1 MKRTGRHAGRVARS
15 AYRDP
20 ASAQDDGCAA
30 RAPPGP
36 TAPSRQS
43 SAHPRQCR
51 GLRPPLRTGAPP
63 PRPPPA
69 VAARP
74 PPLPRG
80 DRDDTLIPRSAAT
93 IRARSQCARRPAR
106 APPPPCVATGNHS
119 PLSAPCT
126 PPEST
131 SLDWACAC
139 PVRGARR
146 VDPKR
151 ILMPAPPGPPAGA
164 ARRDRIM
171 TEVRALAR
179 HRRPTPHAPHR
190 SLALTLILVLVSAV
204 LVVLP
209 APRAEAGTVLVQ
221 ESFGTTSVPDPAWQ
235 ALDQACLT
243 KATAAPPSGSSNLGV
258 CANRTGAPLASSA
271 LGFLQLTD
279 NRTNLKGGAVF
290 NRPIPATGGLDVQ
303 FDQYQYGTV
312 GLGTGADGIGFF
324 LTDGSK
330 TLTAAGAAGGAL
342 GYGQNTS
349 GATAANGVNG
359 GYLGIG
365 LDAFGNF
372 SNTAA
377 QVGGLGTGCPASP
390 APPGQQANRIVAR
403 GPGQDRANYCYIANA
418 PAPLLGPV
426 RTTLVL
432 ADAQNPTTAYGRTV
446 RITVSPAVRPLVT
459 VYWGNSAGMDAAS
472 LTPLLAFT
480 MTTDAPATFKLG
492 FTASTGG
499 SSDTHLIRNVKV
511 STINDLGALSLIKQ
525 IDRTTAQPASYGE
538 GSTIPYQFVVTNTSS
553 LASVSN
559 VAVADPG
566 ATGMSCPA
574 TTLAPLAS
582 VTCTATHRVTAAE
595 ALATTFVNTATATAL
610 SGTTTLTS
618 NSSTVTAPITA
629 PAPAITLVKSGALTD
644 TNGNAQAD
652 VGEQIVYT
660 FRATNTGNVSLQNVA
675 VTDTKVAS
683 ITPASAALAPGAQ
696 AVFTSAA
703 YTVTQADINSGTAIP
718 NTATVTGRTLA
729 ASPTTVTASSS
740 TTTPIRYAPALALTK
755 TGALNGAAAVG
766 STITYSFSL
775 TNSGNVPLT
784 SVAIADPKATV
795 VYGPWPGTAGQLGI
809 GQQVTATATYT
820 LTQADVDA
828 GSVVNTATATGTPPT
843 GAAVTTTATRTIT
856 LTRAADL
863 AFTKTANPAFISTA
877 GTVVT
882 YTFRATNT
890 GNTTLTSVGITD
902 PKSGLSALAFTWPG
916 TAGRLTPGQVVTA
929 TATYTT
935 TAADVTAGTISN
947 TATAT
952 ATPPTGSAITRTA
965 SVTISVIPDPLPDA
979 ATVVQGG
986 SVVVDVLA
994 NDGAAATGATFSRA
1008 QLSATPKVVGG
1019 AATPAPATPVFGSV
1033 TCVDSG
1039 ATRGQ
1044 CTYRPIAAFVGTDV
1058 FDYAL
1063 SGTYGTWNVRVTIT
1077 VTALNHAPI
1086 ARPDRAVATAGGP
1099 AVTVSPL
1106 ANDTDEDAG
1115 TTLTLSAV
1123 GTASS
1128 GTFSCTGATCSYTPA
1143 AAFTGTV
1150 PIAYTASDGA
1160 LTASSTITVFVDP
1173 APLVPRG
1180 FTDTDTTSG
1189 AIGLGAWTRSSVVAT
1204 PVASCTANRPSTL
1217 VSWSAAPGA
1226 TGWTLE
1232 RRLAGAT
1239 PGAWTVVATPA
1250 ASATSFTD
1258 DRLGEGR
1265 SYQWRVRPDLQRWLG
1280 VASAPSTA
1288 VAQPAVATAR
1298 GC

>member
-1 MKRTGRHAGRVARS
+1 
-15 AYRDP
+15 
-20 ASAQDDGCAA
+20 
-30 RAPPGP
+30 
-36 TAPSRQS
+36 
-43 SAHPRQCR
+43 
-51 GLRPPLRTGAPP
+51 
-63 PRPPPA
+63 
-69 VAARP
+69 
-74 PPLPRG
+74 
-80 DRDDTLIPRSAAT
+80 
-93 IRARSQCARRPAR
+93 
-106 APPPPCVATGNHS
+106 
-119 PLSAPCT
+119 
-126 PPEST
+126 
-131 SLDWACAC
+131 
-139 PVRGARR
+139 
-146 VDPKR
+146 
-151 ILMPAPPGPPAGA
+151 
-164 ARRDRIM
+164 M

-190 SLALTLILVLVSAV
+190 SLALTLILVLLAAV

-209 APRAEAGTVLVQ
+209 APRAEAATVLLQ
-221 ESFGTTSVPDPAWQ
+221 EGFGGTSVIDPAWQ
-235 ALDQACLT
+235 ALDSACIT
-243 KATAAPPSGSSNLGV
+243 RATTAPPAGTSTLGV
-258 CANRTGAPLASSA
+258 CANREVAPDAA
-271 LGFLQLTD
+271 TNPGFLQLTD
-279 NRTNLKGGAVF
+279 NRTNAKGGAVF
-290 NRPIPATGGLDVQ
+290 NRPIPASGGLDVQ
-303 FDQYQYGTV
+303 FDQYQYQGPL
-312 GLGTGADGIGFF
+312 GLSGADGIGFF
-324 LTDGSK
+324 LTDGSRS
-330 TLTAAGAAGGAL
+330 LTAAGAAGGSL
-342 GYGQNTS
+342 GYGQS
-349 GATAANGVNG
+349 ADSDGVNG

-372 SNTAA
+372 SSRPPAN
-377 QVGGLGTGCPASP
+377 GLSPYSLGSGCPTG
-390 APPGQQANRIVAR
+390 APGSTPNRIVAR
-403 GPGQDRANYCYIANA
+403 GPGQGRIGYCYIAGAVPTGATLRSTINLTLSNNP
-418 PAPLLGPV
+418 PA
-426 RTTLVL
+426 TL
-432 ADAQNPTTAYGRTV
+432 GRTIRV
-446 RITVSPAVRPLVT
+446 TVSPAATPVVT
-459 VYWGNSAGMDAAS
+459 VYYGTSAGLPAS
-472 LTPLLAFT
+472 SLVQVMQFT
-480 MTTDAPATFKLG
+480 MPAAAPSTYKLG

-499 SSDTHLIRNVKV
+499 STDTHLVRNVSV
-511 STINDLGALSLIKQ
+511 SSINTLDDITLVKQ
-525 IDRTTAQPASYGE
+525 IDRTTTQPATYSE
-538 GSTIPYQFVVTNTSS
+538 GSVIPYQFVVTNG
-553 LASVSN
+553 SVTGTLSG
-559 VAVADPG
+559 VAVSDPKVP
-566 ATGMSCPA
+566 TVTCPT

-582 VTCTATHRVTAAE
+582 VICTGSHTVTAAE
-595 ALATTFVNTATATAL
+595 AVAGNLVNTATASATKTAP
-610 SGTTTLTS
+610 GQTTVTVTS
-618 NSSTVTAPITA
+618 RTATVTAPITP

-644 TNGNAQAD
+644 INGNQQAD

-675 VTDTKVAS
+675 VTDPKVAS

-729 ASPTTVTASSS
+729 ASPTIVTATSS

-784 SVAIADPKATV
+784 SVAITDPKATV
-795 VYGPWPGTAGQLGI
+795 VYGAWPGTAGQLGI
-809 GQQVTATATYT
+809 GQTVTATATYT

-902 PKSGLSALAFTWPG
+902 PKSGLSALTFTWPG
-916 TAGRLTPGQVVTA
+916 TAGRLTPGQVVSA

-986 SVVVDVLA
+986 SIVVDVLA

-1128 GTFSCTGATCSYTPA
+1128 GTFSCTGATCTFTPA

-1189 AIGLGAWTRSSVVAT
+1189 AIGLGAWTRSSVVAS

-1288 VAQPAVATAR
+1288 VAQPAVTTAR

>member
-1 MKRTGRHAGRVARS
+1 
-15 AYRDP
+15 
-20 ASAQDDGCAA
+20 
-30 RAPPGP
+30 
-36 TAPSRQS
+36 
-43 SAHPRQCR
+43 
-51 GLRPPLRTGAPP
+51 
-63 PRPPPA
+63 
-69 VAARP
+69 
-74 PPLPRG
+74 
-80 DRDDTLIPRSAAT
+80 
-93 IRARSQCARRPAR
+93 
-106 APPPPCVATGNHS
+106 
-119 PLSAPCT
+119 
-126 PPEST
+126 
-131 SLDWACAC
+131 
-139 PVRGARR
+139 
-146 VDPKR
+146 
-151 ILMPAPPGPPAGA
+151 
-164 ARRDRIM
+164 M

-179 HRRPTPHAPHR
+179 HRHPTPQTPTSAAPR
-190 SLALTLILVLVSAV
+190 PLALTLILVLLAAV

-209 APRAEAGTVLVQ
+209 APRAEAATVLLQ
-221 ESFGTTSVPDPAWQ
+221 EGFGGTSVVDPAWQ
-235 ALDQACLT
+235 ALDSACIT
-243 KATAAPPSGSSNLGV
+243 RATTAPPAGTSTLGV
-258 CANRTGAPLASSA
+258 CANRTQAPAA
-271 LGFLQLTD
+271 ATTPGFLQLTD
-279 NRTNLKGGAVF
+279 TRTNAKGGAVF

-303 FDQYQYGTV
+303 FDQYQYQAAL
-312 GLGTGADGIGFF
+312 GLQGADGIGFF
-324 LTDGSK
+324 LTDGSRS
-330 TLTAAGAAGGAL
+330 LTAAGAPGGSL
-342 GYGQNTS
+342 GYGQST
-349 GATAANGVNG
+349 TFDGVNG

-365 LDAFGNF
+365 LDVFGNF
-372 SNTAA
+372 SSTG
-377 QVGGLGTGCPASP
+377 GGLGAGCATPP
-390 APPGQQANRIVAR
+390 TPPGTTANRIVAR
-403 GPGQDRANYCYIANA
+403 GPGQGKTGYCYIAGTA
-418 PAPLLGPV
+418 PPGTLASLRPTVNLSDTGAPG
-426 RTTLVL
+426 TG
-432 ADAQNPTTAYGRTV
+432 AGRTIRV
-446 RITVSPAVRPLVT
+446 TVSSAAFPVVT
-459 VYWGNSAGMDAAS
+459 VYYGATAGMAAAS
-472 LTPLLAFT
+472 LTQALQFT
-480 MTTDAPATFKLG
+480 MTTAAPSTYKLG

-499 SSDTHLIRNVKV
+499 SSDTHLIRNVSV
-511 STINDLGALSLIKQ
+511 SSINDLDDISLVKQ
-525 IDRTTAQPASYGE
+525 IDRTTTQPAAYNE
-538 GSTIPYQFVVTNTSS
+538 GSVIPYQFVVTNG
-553 LASVSN
+553 SVTGTLSG
-559 VAVADPG
+559 VAVSDPKVP
-566 ATGMSCPA
+566 TVTCPT

-582 VTCTATHRVTAAE
+582 VICTGSHTVTAAE
-595 ALATTFVNTATATAL
+595 AVAGNLVNTATASATKTTPGQTTVTVTSRTA
-610 SGTTTLTS
+610 
-618 NSSTVTAPITA
+618 TVTAPIST
-629 PAPAITLVKSGALTD
+629 PAPVITLVKSGALTD
-644 TNGNAQAD
+644 TNGNQQAD

-660 FRATNTGNVSLQNVA
+660 FRATNTGNVTLQNVA

-683 ITPASAALAPGAQ
+683 ITPATATIAPSAQ

-740 TTTPIRYAPALALTK
+740 TTTPIRYAPALTLTK
-755 TGALNGAAAVG
+755 NGTLNGAAAVG
-766 STITYSFSL
+766 STISYAFTL
-775 TNSGNVPLT
+775 VNTGNVPLT
-784 SVAIADPKATV
+784 SVAIADPKVTV
-795 VYGPWPGTAGQLGI
+795 VYGAWPGTAGQLGI
-809 GQQVTATATYT
+809 GQQVTATASYP

-843 GAAVTTTATRTIT
+843 GAAVTSTATRTIT

-902 PKSGLSALAFTWPG
+902 PKSGLSALTFSWPG
-916 TAGRLTPGQVVTA
+916 TAGRLTPGQVVSA

-1019 AATPAPATPVFGSV
+1019 AATPAPATPVSGSV

-1128 GTFSCTGATCSYTPA
+1128 GTFSCTGATCTYTPA

-1280 VASAPSTA
+1280 TASAPSTA
-1288 VAQPAVATAR
+1288 VAQPAVTTAR